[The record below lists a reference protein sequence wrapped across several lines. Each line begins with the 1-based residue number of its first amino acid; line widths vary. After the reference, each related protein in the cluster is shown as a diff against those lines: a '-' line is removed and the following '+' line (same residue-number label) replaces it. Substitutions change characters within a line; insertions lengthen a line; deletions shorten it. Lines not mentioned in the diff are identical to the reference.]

1 MCADRE
7 EIVMIRKVSLI
18 LLILCM
24 VLGLCACAQAEEEPQ
39 QTEEIV
45 NNMIILEDGR
55 VLYRVTV
62 VNEMAEPMQDV
73 LIGLCLG
80 EELAQ
85 DVLTGEDGVAEF
97 ICEQDNYLVRIL
109 SVPGGYALM
118 DDALTFAAGY
128 SEMKVILP
136 KA

>member
-1 MCADRE
+1 
-7 EIVMIRKVSLI
+7 MIRKVSLI

-24 VLGLCACAQAEEEPQ
+24 VMGLWACAKAEEPQ
-39 QTEEIV
+39 HPEEELV
-45 NNMIILEDGR
+45 TNIIYLEDGR

-62 VNEMAEPMQDV
+62 LDDLAQPMQDV
-73 LIGLCLG
+73 LIGFCLG

-97 ICEQDNYLVRIL
+97 ISEQNNYVVRIL
-109 SVPGGYALM
+109 SVPGGYGLM
-118 DDALTFAAGY
+118 DDVFTFAAGY